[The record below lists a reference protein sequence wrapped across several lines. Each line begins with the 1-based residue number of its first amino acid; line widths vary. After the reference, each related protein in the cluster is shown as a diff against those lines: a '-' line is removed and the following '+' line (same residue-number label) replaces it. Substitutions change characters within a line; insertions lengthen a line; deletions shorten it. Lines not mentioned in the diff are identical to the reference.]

1 MMKQPKAFIKD
12 LGIVAEVTAINYSEE
27 EVEVYIKQNAAF
39 DDPSTGFD
47 FYNFDEVVFMENT
60 GFKDRNGT
68 DIHVGDI
75 VMDDDITDLY
85 LIKKHIFYHAYTTE
99 DVDGESFF
107 NLSWSKDVEVVGNI
121 YENKDLME
129 E

>member
-1 MMKQPKAFIKD
+1 MKRPKAFIKD
-12 LGIVAEVTAINYSEE
+12 LGIVAEVTKINYSDK
-27 EVEVYIKQNAAF
+27 EVEVYNKHNAAF

-47 FYNFDEVVFMENT
+47 FYSFDEVIFMENT
-60 GFKDRNGT
+60 GFKDRNGA

-107 NLSWSKDVEVVGNI
+107 NLNWSKDVEVVGNI
-121 YENKDLME
+121 YENKELLE

>member
-1 MMKQPKAFIKD
+1 MKQPKAFIID
-12 LGIVAEVTAINYSEE
+12 LGIVAEVTKINYSDK
-27 EVEVYIKQNAAF
+27 EVEVYNKHNAAF

-47 FYNFDEVVFMENT
+47 FYSFDEVVFMENT

-85 LIKKHIFYHAYTTE
+85 LIKKHIFYHVKLDSHLIKA
-99 DVDGESFF
+99 VD
-107 NLSWSKDVEVVGNI
+107 
-121 YENKDLME
+121 NKVDE
-129 E
+129 

>member
-1 MMKQPKAFIKD
+1 MKQPKVFIKD
-12 LGIVAEVTAINYSEE
+12 LGIVAEVTKINYSDE
-27 EVEVYIKQNAAF
+27 EVEVYNKQNAAF

-47 FYNFDEVVFMENT
+47 FYSFDEVIFMENT

-107 NLSWSKDVEVVGNI
+107 NSNWSKDVEVVGNI
-121 YENKDLME
+121 YENKNLME

>member
-1 MMKQPKAFIKD
+1 MKQPKAFIKD
-12 LGIVAEVTAINYSEE
+12 LGIVAEVTKINYSDK
-27 EVEVYIKQNAAF
+27 EVEVYNKYNAAF

-47 FYNFDEVVFMENT
+47 FYSFDEVIFMENT
-60 GFKDRNGT
+60 GFKDKNGT
-68 DIHVGDI
+68 DIYVGDI

-121 YENKDLME
+121 YENKDLLE

>member
-1 MMKQPKAFIKD
+1 MKQPKAFIKN
-12 LGIVAEVTAINYSEE
+12 LGIVAEVTKINYSDK
-27 EVEVYIKQNAAF
+27 EVEVYNKHNAAF

-47 FYNFDEVVFMENT
+47 FYSFDEVIFMENT
-60 GFKDRNGT
+60 GFKDKNGT
-68 DIHVGDI
+68 DIYVGDI

>member
-1 MMKQPKAFIKD
+1 MKQQKAFIKN
-12 LGIVAEVTAINYSEE
+12 LGIVAEVTKINYSDK
-27 EVEVYIKQNAAF
+27 EVEVYNKHNAAF

-47 FYNFDEVVFMENT
+47 FYSFDEVIFMENT
-60 GFKDRNGT
+60 GFKDKNGT
-68 DIHVGDI
+68 DIYVGDI

>member
-1 MMKQPKAFIKD
+1 MKQPKAFIKD
-12 LGIVAEVTAINYSEE
+12 LGIVAEVTKINYSDK
-27 EVEVYIKQNAAF
+27 EVEVYNKHNAAF

-47 FYNFDEVVFMENT
+47 FYSFDEVIFMENT
-60 GFKDRNGT
+60 GFKDKNGT
-68 DIHVGDI
+68 DIYVGDI

-121 YENKDLME
+121 YENKELLE

>member
-1 MMKQPKAFIKD
+1 MMMKQPKVYIKS
-12 LGIVAEVTAINYSEE
+12 LGIVLPVETINFHEKT
-27 EVEVYIKQNAAF
+27 VEVYFNDNADNVPF
-39 DDPSTGFD
+39 
-47 FYNFDEVVFMENT
+47 NFDEVIFMENT

-107 NLSWSKDVEVVGNI
+107 NSHWSKDVEVVGNI

>member
-1 MMKQPKAFIKD
+1 
-12 LGIVAEVTAINYSEE
+12 
-27 EVEVYIKQNAAF
+27 
-39 DDPSTGFD
+39 
-47 FYNFDEVVFMENT
+47 MENT

-107 NLSWSKDVEVVGNI
+107 NSHWSKDVEVVGNI

>member
-1 MMKQPKAFIKD
+1 MKQPKVYIMSLNMVLA
-12 LGIVAEVTAINYSEE
+12 AEVINYHEKT
-27 EVEVYIKQNAAF
+27 VEVYFNDNA
-39 DDPSTGFD
+39 DNVP
-47 FYNFDEVVFMENT
+47 YKFDEVIFMENT

-99 DVDGESFF
+99 DVAGESFF
-107 NLSWSKDVEVVGNI
+107 NSHWSKDVEVVGNI

>member
-1 MMKQPKAFIKD
+1 MKQPKAFIKN
-12 LGIVAEVTAINYSEE
+12 LGIVAEVTKINYSDK
-27 EVEVYIKQNAAF
+27 EVEVYNKHNAAF

-47 FYNFDEVVFMENT
+47 FYSFDEVIFMENT
-60 GFKDRNGT
+60 GFKDKNGT
-68 DIHVGDI
+68 DIYVGDI

-129 E
+129 EQ

>member
-1 MMKQPKAFIKD
+1 MKRPKAFIKD
-12 LGIVAEVTAINYSEE
+12 LGIVAEVTKINYSDK
-27 EVEVYIKQNAAF
+27 EVEVYNKHNAAF

-47 FYNFDEVVFMENT
+47 FYSFDEVIFMENT
-60 GFKDRNGT
+60 GFKDRNGA

-107 NLSWSKDVEVVGNI
+107 NLNWSKDVEVIGNI
-121 YENKDLME
+121 YENKELLE

>member
-1 MMKQPKAFIKD
+1 MKRPKAFIKD
-12 LGIVAEVTAINYSEE
+12 LGIVAEVTEINYSDK
-27 EVEVYIKQNAAF
+27 EVEVYNKHNAAF

-47 FYNFDEVVFMENT
+47 FYSFDEVIFMENT
-60 GFKDRNGT
+60 GFKDRNGA

-99 DVDGESFF
+99 DVDGEFFF
-107 NLSWSKDVEVVGNI
+107 NLNWSKDVEVVGNI
-121 YENKDLME
+121 YENKELLE
-129 E
+129 VR

>member
-1 MMKQPKAFIKD
+1 MMKRPKAFIKD
-12 LGIVAEVTAINYSEE
+12 LGIVAEVTKINYSDK
-27 EVEVYIKQNAAF
+27 EVEVYNKHNAAF

-47 FYNFDEVVFMENT
+47 FYSFDEVIFMENT
-60 GFKDRNGT
+60 GFKDRNGA

-107 NLSWSKDVEVVGNI
+107 NLNWSKDVEVVGNI
-121 YENKDLME
+121 YENKELLE

>member
-1 MMKQPKAFIKD
+1 MKQLKAFIID
-12 LGIVAEVTAINYSEE
+12 LGIVAEVTKINYSDK
-27 EVEVYIKQNAAF
+27 EVEVYNKHNAAF

-47 FYNFDEVVFMENT
+47 FYSFDEVVFMENT

-107 NLSWSKDVEVVGNI
+107 NSHWSKDVEVIGNI
-121 YENKDLME
+121 YENKDLLE
-129 E
+129 D

>member
-1 MMKQPKAFIKD
+1 MMKQPKVYIKHLD
-12 LGIVAEVTAINYSEE
+12 IVSAVEVINFHEKT
-27 EVEVYIKQNAAF
+27 VEVYFNDNA
-39 DDPSTGFD
+39 DNVPYS
-47 FYNFDEVVFMENT
+47 FDEVVFMENT

-107 NLSWSKDVEVVGNI
+107 NLHWSKDVEVVGNI

>member
-1 MMKQPKAFIKD
+1 MKQPKAFIKD
-12 LGIVAEVTAINYSEE
+12 LGIVAEVTKINYSDK
-27 EVEVYIKQNAAF
+27 EVEVYNKHNAAF

-47 FYNFDEVVFMENT
+47 FYSFDEVIFMENT
-60 GFKDRNGT
+60 GFKDKNGT
-68 DIHVGDI
+68 DIYVGDI

-121 YENKDLME
+121 YENKDLLE